1 HELTLNNMAARHNF
15 RKLNIWKEGVQI
27 AKETYSTTK
36 IFPKSE
42 QYGLS
47 NQMQRCAVSIP
58 SNIAEGT
65 ARSTDKHFLQYL
77 ETALGSAFEWETQLI
92 IAFEIGYISAE
103 TYKHLETKIQ
113 AIQGMIT
120 RFMESISIN

>member
-1 HELTLNNMAARHNF
+1 MAARHNF

-103 TYKHLETKIQ
+103 TYKHLENKIQ